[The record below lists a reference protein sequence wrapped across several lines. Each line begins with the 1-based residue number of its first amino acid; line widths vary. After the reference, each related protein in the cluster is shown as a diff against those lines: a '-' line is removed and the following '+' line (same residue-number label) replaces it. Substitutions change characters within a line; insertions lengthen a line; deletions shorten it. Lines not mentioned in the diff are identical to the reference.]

1 VRGIEILRT
10 SPFGHSRKFALKEFS
25 EIRLGQYAKRHKIH
39 REFIGP
45 CSNTKLTSNPPGVAK
60 RERRTAVALRDIS
73 NGEWT
78 AIQSNNWEVL
88 FDLNQ
93 TPEGKLSGDADA
105 IPQFAGGETMDGGV
119 DPNNSLL
126 QENSVRIRVNWE
138 TGSKGEYSG
147 GFNGKGRIVG
157 QTFDVAH
164 PSSQATWVSDET
176 F

>member
-1 VRGIEILRT
+1 
-10 SPFGHSRKFALKEFS
+10 
-25 EIRLGQYAKRHKIH
+25 
-39 REFIGP
+39 
-45 CSNTKLTSNPPGVAK
+45 
-60 RERRTAVALRDIS
+60 VALRDIS

-105 IPQFAGGETMDGGV
+105 IPQFVGGETMDGDV

-157 QTFDVAH
+157 QTFDVSH
-164 PSSQATWVSDET
+164 PSSQATWVSDTT